1 MGPRP
6 RGPTSRPIR
15 ILIVAAAMLLW
26 SSAGNADMMSDD
38 NIKKFLAIE
47 RVGGCVLS
55 KTDEYLRN
63 RDNTRVLSG
72 NEEKDRIGIMDLE
85 QDMASSLMQT
95 CFTQLQTPVFL
106 SLFKSPQ
113 EAAAFTDGAAFAFRS
128 AMLQKIIAEDRRIG
142 GKRAT
147 GAKP

>member
-1 MGPRP
+1 
-6 RGPTSRPIR
+6 
-15 ILIVAAAMLLW
+15 
-26 SSAGNADMMSDD
+26 
-38 NIKKFLAIE
+38 
-47 RVGGCVLS
+47 
-55 KTDEYLRN
+55 
-63 RDNTRVLSG
+63 
-72 NEEKDRIGIMDLE
+72 
-85 QDMASSLMQT
+85 MQT

-113 EAAAFTDGAAFAFRS
+113 EAAAFTNGAAFAFRS